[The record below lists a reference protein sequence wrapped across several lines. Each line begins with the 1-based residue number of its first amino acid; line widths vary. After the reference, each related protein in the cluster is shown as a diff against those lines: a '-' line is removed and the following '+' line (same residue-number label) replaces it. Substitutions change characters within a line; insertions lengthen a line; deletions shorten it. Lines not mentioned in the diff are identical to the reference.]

1 VTPIELAEVHQHD
14 KTGSLP
20 IVSRALLECHVECLE
35 QARLLGISG
44 SREAALLARVARLEE
59 ALRKLRAFALDMMGE
74 WPEACDR
81 DGFDIQETAARHG
94 LLQRQDP
101 PPTEPCAEDCACA
114 SYYPPEDFKDG
125 GVVCYRKTDLIAEG
139 VRE

>member
-1 VTPIELAEVHQHD
+1 MTSAIELARIYECEQ
-14 KTGSLP
+14 TSRIGE
-20 IVSRALLECHVECLE
+20 VSRALIASE
-35 QARLLGISG
+35 AR
-44 SREAALLARVARLEE
+44 AKRLEE

-125 GVVCYRKTDLIAEG
+125 GVVCYRKTDLIALREG
-139 VRE
+139 GRE